1 MELTHIIK
9 QFAIKGEIKSIKPL
23 GNGHINDTSLVETDC
38 EKYTFQRINTNI
50 FKNPD
55 ELMTNL
61 FAVTEYLKKNYP
73 DELTISYVRTLDGKM
88 YYECEEGAYR
98 LSVYVD
104 NVIAPDTDKDEK
116 IFYECAVAFGRF
128 QRKLADF
135 PADTLFETIKDFHN
149 TKWRLDNLKA
159 AVKADKV
166 GRLESVRREVEF
178 ALERESMI
186 DTGVTLPLRVTHN
199 DTKQNNVLLDEKTFK
214 GVCVIDL
221 DTIMPGL
228 SINDF
233 GDSIRFGANTADE
246 DEQDLDKM
254 HFSLPLF
261 ESYTKG
267 FFEGV
272 GDSLTE
278 EEINLLPHGAWAM
291 TYECGI
297 RFLTDYLEGDTYFKT
312 AYPEHNLVRC
322 HTQFKLIYEM
332 EQNKDK
338 MLEIVRKYAK

>member
-1 MELTHIIK
+1 MEITEIIK

-23 GNGHINDTSLVETDC
+23 GNGHINDTNLVETDC

-50 FKNPD
+50 FKNPH

-73 DELTISYVRTLDGKM
+73 DELTINYVRTIDGQMFYQCDK
-88 YYECEEGAYR
+88 GAYR
-98 LSVYVD
+98 MSVYVD
-104 NVIAPDTDKDEK
+104 NVIAPDNTKDEK
-116 IFYECAVAFGRF
+116 TFYECAVAFGHF
-128 QRKLADF
+128 QRQLADF
-135 PADTLFETIKDFHN
+135 PADTLYETIKDFHN
-149 TKWRLDNLKA
+149 TQKRLENLKNSI
-159 AVKADKV
+159 KENKS
-166 GRLESVRREVEF
+166 GRLSQVEKEVAF
-178 ALERESMI
+178 ALEREKDI

-199 DTKQNNVLLDEKTFK
+199 DTKQNNVLLDEVTHK

-246 DEQDLDKM
+246 DEKDLDKM
-254 HFSLPLF
+254 HFSLSLF

-272 GDSLTE
+272 GNSLTK
-278 EEINLLPHGAWAM
+278 EEIELLPHGAIMM

-297 RFLTDYLEGDTYFKT
+297 RFLADFLDGDVYFKT

-322 HTQFKLIYEM
+322 RTQFKLVYEM
-332 EQNKDK
+332 EQNKEK